1 MFLKIMTSEDI
12 PDDDPSKGFMLVEG
26 VRSVLFYRPTD
37 EAKKE
42 VERQTGD
49 KNCLAIAHINQG
61 LDGARRMAVYGNA
74 YLLNEMGDLIT
85 LFCVAEYV
93 DSDSQESEPGGATEG
108 RSQLSGL

>member
-12 PDDDPSKGFMLVEG
+12 PDDDPRKCFALIAG
-26 VRSVLFYRPTD
+26 VQSVLFYRPTD

-49 KNCLAIAHINQG
+49 NNCLAIAHINQG

-85 LFCVAEYV
+85 SFGVAEHV
-93 DSDSQESEPGGATEG
+93 DDDSQEGEPGGTTEG